1 MMNCEA
7 LAFVAAQL
15 LAAKCSSEIQMLRKC
30 TGSERDPLLLFLSFV
45 ISVIRLN
52 PLIFLCRIKKERKRK
67 YEIRD

>member
-45 ISVIRLN
+45 ISVIRFEPFDLSLQN
-52 PLIFLCRIKKERKRK
+52 
-67 YEIRD
+67 